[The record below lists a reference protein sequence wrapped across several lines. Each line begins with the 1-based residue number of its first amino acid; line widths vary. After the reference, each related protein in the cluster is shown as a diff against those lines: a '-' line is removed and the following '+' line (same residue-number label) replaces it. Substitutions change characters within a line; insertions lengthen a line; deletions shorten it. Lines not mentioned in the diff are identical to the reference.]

1 MKKTIIGGMV
11 AVLLFAVIVFAI
23 DAPEGSLT
31 IEEFLALDN
40 ATLHNFNTTFVEI
53 QEGVV
58 EDYYLFDITIW
69 QPYTY
74 IYDVNNETW
83 EYSSAT
89 LVKEQTKS
97 DYFACP
103 KTIGDCSAAYISF
116 VENYEGWWETWY
128 DEFKS
133 GYE

>member
-40 ATLHNFNTTFVEI
+40 ATLHNFDTTFVEI
-53 QEGVV
+53 QDGVV

-74 IYDVNNETW
+74 IYDVNNETL

-116 VENYEGWWETWY
+116 VENYEDWWKIWY